1 MPPQLDHLAGYPAI
15 EGAMIH
21 CSATETL
28 IYIKAS
34 LLGISNEV
42 LPRSTPRSAL
52 RLQALVRWGVEPV
65 VVYLCHAQGD
75 PPAVD

>member
-1 MPPQLDHLAGYPAI
+1 
-15 EGAMIH
+15 MIH

-34 LLGISNEV
+34 LLGISISIEV